1 MNSLLY
7 KSGGLRTSPSL
18 LALNEWQ
25 EKEKHSLNCAVD
37 EEGCLL
43 DNLTLELRVHPP
55 EVHIDNSGDPQS
67 TLVTIDS
74 ANRPGSLVFVVQ
86 HFTELG
92 LRINSARIS
101 SDGGWFHDMFLVS
114 EVQGGKVRNPKK
126 LQSIKQMLNV
136 YMQDED
142 IVANG
147 DDTDD
152 THRIETTVF
161 ELAGIDRVGIL
172 ADVMQLLGHNGCDV
186 RSAAVWTYRG
196 RVAFVFSVTEKGK
209 PVVDEMKLQRLR
221 QMVEEIMHSA
231 GGSFTVRT
239 LKVRGEVHHDRR
251 LHQLMLQEERL
262 EWERANA
269 RSGIWKLSNTNGA
282 AKQSSFIKNNN
293 SSPTDSVMSVHD
305 DNTAEDATSNG
316 NLGNGN
322 GVNSASTEEYRSP
335 KFDRPTIDISHCHQP
350 DYWTVN
356 IRCRDRT
363 KLLFDSVCTLADMDF
378 DIHHAT
384 IDSDSEG
391 WAHQEFFLRPR
402 SGDGDFTAQAA
413 ALLQAMLTSS
423 IQRRFPKGIKVHVRS
438 LDRFGCLAFLAR
450 HLQLSGLSITR
461 AKARTFATSNSS
473 GHTLYVM
480 DAHGG
485 PPDRQRVQGALMQC
499 GGKMMDSTDSG
510 ETDSNHAG
518 SGGGDRGERGSLGS
532 TVGVPVAGFS
542 FTFHDRSGSG
552 VRGGVP
558 TGPGSIHTVSFGEGS
573 PDSYFGSM

>member
-1 MNSLLY
+1 
-7 KSGGLRTSPSL
+7 
-18 LALNEWQ
+18 
-25 EKEKHSLNCAVD
+25 
-37 EEGCLL
+37 
-43 DNLTLELRVHPP
+43 
-55 EVHIDNSGDPQS
+55 
-67 TLVTIDS
+67 
-74 ANRPGSLVFVVQ
+74 
-86 HFTELG
+86 
-92 LRINSARIS
+92 
-101 SDGGWFHDMFLVS
+101 MFLVC
-114 EVQGGKVRNPKK
+114 EAQGGKVRNPKK

-142 IVANG
+142 LVANG

-161 ELAGIDRVGIL
+161 ELAGTDRVGIL
-172 ADVMQLLGHNGCDV
+172 AEVMQLLAHNGCDV

-209 PVVDEMKLQRLR
+209 PVADEMKLQRLR
-221 QMVEEIMHSA
+221 QMVEEIMHSG

-269 RSGIWKLSNTNGA
+269 RSGIWKSNGGIKQSPLKNTNYT
-282 AKQSSFIKNNN
+282 S
-293 SSPTDSVMSVHD
+293 TRDSVMSVHD
-305 DNTAEDATSNG
+305 DGATADEVSSHPAVNGGLKPSSSTTSLN
-316 NLGNGN
+316 
-322 GVNSASTEEYRSP
+322 EEYRSP
-335 KFDRPTIDISHCHQP
+335 KFDRPTIDIGHCHQP

-363 KLLFDSVCTLADMDF
+363 KLLFDTVCTLADMDF
-378 DIHHAT
+378 DIYHAT

-402 SGDGDFTAQAA
+402 SGDGDFTPQAA
-413 ALLQAMLTSS
+413 ALLQAMLVSS

-438 LDRFGCLAFLAR
+438 TDRFGCLSSLAR
-450 HLQLSGLSITR
+450 QLQISGLSITR

-480 DAHGG
+480 DAQGG
-485 PPDRQRVQGALMQC
+485 PPDRHRVQGALMQC
-499 GGKMMDSTDSG
+499 GGKMITDSG
-510 ETDSNHAG
+510 DSGENNNHT
-518 SGGGDRGERGSLGS
+518 GGGDRNGDKGSLGS
-532 TVGVPVAGFS
+532 TIGVPHGGFS
-542 FTFHDRSGSG
+542 FTFYDRSGGGGGNG
-552 VRGGVP
+552 VAAGNGGAV
-558 TGPGSIHTVSFGEGS
+558 HTASFGGGS

>member
-1 MNSLLY
+1 
-7 KSGGLRTSPSL
+7 
-18 LALNEWQ
+18 
-25 EKEKHSLNCAVD
+25 
-37 EEGCLL
+37 
-43 DNLTLELRVHPP
+43 
-55 EVHIDNSGDPQS
+55 
-67 TLVTIDS
+67 
-74 ANRPGSLVFVVQ
+74 
-86 HFTELG
+86 
-92 LRINSARIS
+92 
-101 SDGGWFHDMFLVS
+101 MFLVS
-114 EVQGGKVRNPKK
+114 EAQGGKVRNPKK

-172 ADVMQLLGHNGCDV
+172 ADVMQLLAHNGCDV

-209 PVVDEMKLQRLR
+209 PVADEMKLQRLR
-221 QMVEEIMHSA
+221 QMVEEIMHSS

-269 RSGIWKLSNTNGA
+269 RSGIWNSSNSNGVI
-282 AKQSSFIKNNN
+282 KQSPLKGKNNQ
-293 SSPTDSVMSVHD
+293 SSPSDSVMSVHD
-305 DNTAEDATSNG
+305 ERSTEDA
-316 NLGNGN
+316 GNGN
-322 GVNSASTEEYRSP
+322 GVDSSSNGGEATSALNGSPYRSP
-335 KFDRPTIDISHCHQP
+335 KFDRPTIDIGHCHQP

-363 KLLFDSVCTLADMDF
+363 KLLFDTVCTLADMDF
-378 DIHHAT
+378 DIYHAT
-384 IDSDSEG
+384 IDSDSDG

-402 SGDGDFTAQAA
+402 SGDGDFTPQAA
-413 ALLQAMLTSS
+413 ALLQAMLVSS

-438 LDRFGCLAFLAR
+438 MDRFGCLASLAR
-450 HLQLSGLSITR
+450 QLQISGLSITR

-480 DAHGG
+480 DAQGG

-510 ETDSNHAG
+510 ENNNNPMGG
-518 SGGGDRGERGSLGS
+518 SDRNGDRGSLGS
-532 TVGVPVAGFS
+532 TTGVPTGGFS
-542 FTFHDRSGSG
+542 FTFYDRN
-552 VRGGVP
+552 GG
-558 TGPGSIHTVSFGEGS
+558 GGGGLAAGNSIGALHTASFGGGS
-573 PDSYFGSM
+573 PDSYFGSL

>member
-1 MNSLLY
+1 
-7 KSGGLRTSPSL
+7 
-18 LALNEWQ
+18 
-25 EKEKHSLNCAVD
+25 V
-37 EEGCLL
+37 
-43 DNLTLELRVHPP
+43 
-55 EVHIDNSGDPQS
+55 
-67 TLVTIDS
+67 
-74 ANRPGSLVFVVQ
+74 
-86 HFTELG
+86 
-92 LRINSARIS
+92 
-101 SDGGWFHDMFLVS
+101 FLVS
-114 EVQGGKVRNPKK
+114 EAQGGKVRNPKK

-221 QMVEEIMHSA
+221 QMVEEIMHSG

-269 RSGIWKLSNTNGA
+269 RSGIWKSSNLNGD
-282 AKQSSFIKNNN
+282 AKQSSFIKNN
-293 SSPTDSVMSVHD
+293 SSPRDSVMSVHD
-305 DNTAEDATSNG
+305 GSTTEDATSNG
-316 NLGNGN
+316 NKGNGN
-322 GVNSASTEEYRSP
+322 GNGLNSASTEDYRSP

-378 DIHHAT
+378 DIYHAT

-391 WAHQEFFLRPR
+391 WAHQEFFIRPR
-402 SGDGDFTAQAA
+402 SGDGDFAPQAA
-413 ALLQAMLTSS
+413 ALLQAMLKSS
-423 IQRRFPKGIKVHVRS
+423 IERRFPKGIKVHVRS
-438 LDRFGCLAFLAR
+438 MDRFGCLASLAR
-450 HLQLSGLSITR
+450 QLQISGLSITR

-480 DAHGG
+480 DAQGG
-485 PPDRQRVQGALMQC
+485 PPDRQRAQAALMQC
-499 GGKMMDSTDSG
+499 GGKVMDSADSG
-510 ETDSNHAG
+510 ELDNNHTGNAG
-518 SGGGDRGERGSLGS
+518 GHRSDRSERGSIGS
-532 TVGVPVAGFS
+532 TVGVPIAGFS
-542 FTFHDRSGSG
+542 FTFYDRNGSG
-552 VRGGVP
+552 AGGGLP
-558 TGPGSIHTVSFGEGS
+558 TGSESVHIASFDGGS